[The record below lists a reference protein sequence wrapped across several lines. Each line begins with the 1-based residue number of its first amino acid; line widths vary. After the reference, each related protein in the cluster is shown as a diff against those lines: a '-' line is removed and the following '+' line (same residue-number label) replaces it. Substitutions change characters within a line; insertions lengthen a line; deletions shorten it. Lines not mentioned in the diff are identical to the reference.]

1 MKRLVLILSILVMS
15 VIVMAQA
22 PQQFSYQALIRDAE
36 NEIISNR
43 VITMQVSIITANG
56 NVVYSETHQT
66 ATNENGVVSVA
77 IGTGTT
83 TDDFS
88 QIDWSKGEYYLQ
100 TTIDLGAGEQLVS
113 GNSPLLSVPYAFY
126 AEKAGNAVEVDLSG
140 YALKSEIPAEVD
152 LTDYAKKS
160 DIPETVDL
168 SGYALKSEIPA
179 EVDLTDYAKKSDI
192 PEAVDLSGYAL
203 KSEIPAEVDLT
214 DYAKKSDIPEAVD
227 LSGYAL
233 KSEIPAEVDLT
244 DYAKK
249 SDIPEAVDL
258 SGYAL
263 KSEIPDEVDLT
274 DYAKKSDIPEA
285 VDLSG
290 YALKSEIPAEVDL
303 TEYAKKSEI
312 PEAVDLSGY
321 ALKSEIPAEVDLTD
335 YAKKSD
341 IPEAVDLSGY
351 ALKSEI
357 PAEVD
362 LTDYAKKSDIPE
374 AVDLSGYALKSE
386 IPAEVDLTDYAKK
399 SDIPE
404 AVDLSDYALKSE
416 IPAEVDL
423 TDYAKK
429 SDIPE
434 AVDLSGYALKSEIPA
449 EVDLTD
455 YAKKSDIPEAVDL
468 SGYALKSEIPA
479 EVDLSNFYLKSDVD
493 ELLAELNA
501 KIMKLIP
508 LEGAIQFAFSISEN
522 KQVYFSRGNLQYK
535 VSSGTFRFAEHQ
547 YDTIGIDNK
556 KYSSTSSGRIDLYCW
571 GTSGYN
577 GKKPEK
583 KSTSTYDFGDG
594 GNDITGTNYD
604 WGVYN
609 AIFNGE
615 NQAGL
620 WRTLTIDEWIYLIQ
634 TRTDASNKYG
644 FAKVNNICGLVL
656 LPDNWTLPND
666 LVFISGNNNFSKNIY
681 SDEDWIKMENNGA
694 VFLPAAGHYNVQNSS
709 SGLITNV
716 SGVNSYGYYWSSS
729 ANSTTYAVV
738 LRFYKEVVETY
749 NSYRDTGLSVR
760 LVRDVTE

>member
-56 NVVYSETHQT
+56 KVVYSETHQT

-77 IGTGTT
+77 IGSGTT
-83 TDDFS
+83 IDDFS

-100 TTIDLGAGEQLVS
+100 TIIDLGVGEQLVS

-160 DIPETVDL
+160 DIPE
-168 SGYALKSEIPA
+168 S
-179 EVDLTDYAKKSDI
+179 
-192 PEAVDLSGYAL
+192 VDLSGYAL

-290 YALKSEIPAEVDL
+290 YALKSEIPAE
-303 TEYAKKSEI
+303 I
-312 PEAVDLSGY
+312 
-321 ALKSEIPAEVDLTD
+321 DLTD

-374 AVDLSGYALKSE
+374 AVDLSE
-386 IPAEVDLTDYAKK
+386 
-399 SDIPE
+399 
-404 AVDLSDYALKSE
+404 
-416 IPAEVDL
+416 
-423 TDYAKK
+423 
-429 SDIPE
+429 
-434 AVDLSGYALKSEIPA
+434 
-449 EVDLTD
+449 
-455 YAKKSDIPEAVDL
+455 
-468 SGYALKSEIPA
+468 YALKSEIPA

-508 LEGAIQFAFSISEN
+508 LEGAIQFAFSVSEN
-522 KQVYFSRGNLQYK
+522 KQVYFSRDNLQYK

-556 KYSSTSSGRIDLYCW
+556 RYSSTSSGRIDLYCW

-594 GNDITGTNYD
+594 ENDITGTNYD

-709 SGLITNV
+709 SGLIANV

-749 NSYRDTGLSVR
+749 DSYRDTGLSVR